1 MYEQLILAKEHKI
14 PFYLEK
20 LLFQFVILANKI
32 HKADLLYAA
41 CLYKKNIDLNLCNS
55 NFVVLMQ

>member
-14 PFYLEK
+14 SFYLEK

-41 CLYKKNIDLNLCNS
+41 CLYKKNY
-55 NFVVLMQ
+55 